1 LIWGAGYKIESSRYN
16 SWILWTIHL
25 KFKELIQK
33 RFWGLLL
40 PKAQRQIKNNMTSQ
54 IVIVLILTFII
65 NLITTLSYSVRIVDI
80 RTGRIAIS
88 FALFNI
94 LVLVSR
100 QANAFQAPLLA
111 KTVENDI
118 KHGVFS
124 NNITFRMVIFSCTIA
139 TIIGTLLIPTFQR
152 ILSKAVINFSTNKS
166 ISKLILHGFSKSG
179 ILYFKDNMTI
189 PSKENISQ
197 IEFNKDFPWR
207 IFILNILAVAILT
220 IGVLSAVYASYLNPE
235 YRTTASNLSAF
246 VNGFATIL
254 MFAFIDP
261 HLSAMTD
268 DVTLGKCSE
277 VTFRKYIVNMT
288 IARLIG
294 TILAQFI
301 FIPSAE
307 LLAWLAKII

>member
-1 LIWGAGYKIESSRYN
+1 MATQLIIV
-16 SWILWTIHL
+16 
-25 KFKELIQK
+25 
-33 RFWGLLL
+33 LLL
-40 PKAQRQIKNNMTSQ
+40 
-54 IVIVLILTFII
+54 TFVI
-65 NLITTLSYSVRIVDI
+65 NLITTLSYSVRIVGI

-100 QANAFQAPLLA
+100 TANGFQAPLLA

-118 KHGVFS
+118 KHGILS
-124 NNITFRMVIFSCTIA
+124 NDLTFRLVIFTCTLA
-139 TIIGTLLIPTFQR
+139 TIFGAVLIPTFQR
-152 ILSKAVINFSTNKS
+152 VLSKAVVNFSTYKS
-166 ISKLILHGFSKSG
+166 MSKLILHGFSKAG

-189 PSKENISQ
+189 PAKENISQ
-197 IEFNKDFPWR
+197 IEFNKHFPWR
-207 IFILNILAVAILT
+207 IFILNIFAVAIMT
-220 IGVLSAVYASYLNPE
+220 TGVLSAVYASYLNPD

-246 VNGFATIL
+246 INGFATII

-277 VTFRKYIVNMT
+277 TTFRKYIVYMT

-294 TILAQFI
+294 TIVAQLI
-301 FIPSAE
+301 FMPSAQ
-307 LLAWLAKII
+307 LLAWLATII

>member
-1 LIWGAGYKIESSRYN
+1 
-16 SWILWTIHL
+16 
-25 KFKELIQK
+25 
-33 RFWGLLL
+33 
-40 PKAQRQIKNNMTSQ
+40 MTTQ
-54 IVIVLILTFII
+54 IVIVLILTFVI
-65 NLITTLSYSVRIVDI
+65 NLITTLSYSVRIVGI

-100 QANAFQAPLLA
+100 TANGFQAPLLA

-118 KHGVFS
+118 KHGIFS
-124 NNITFRMVIFSCTIA
+124 NNITFRLIIFSCTLA
-139 TIIGTLLIPTFQR
+139 TIFGALLIPTFQR
-152 ILSKAVINFSTNKS
+152 VLSKAVVNFSTHKS
-166 ISKLILHGFSKSG
+166 MSRLLFHGFSKAG
-179 ILYFKDNMTI
+179 ILYFKDNITI
-189 PSKENISQ
+189 PAKGHITQ
-197 IEFNKDFPWR
+197 IELNKHFPWR
-207 IFILNILAVAILT
+207 IFLLNIFAVAIMT

-246 VNGFATIL
+246 INGFATIL

-277 VTFRKYIVNMT
+277 AVFRKYIVYMT

-294 TILAQFI
+294 TIFAQILFM
-301 FIPSAE
+301 PSAE
-307 LLAWLAKII
+307 LLAWFAKII